1 MVLRGATGL
10 AVLLAAGGCASSAG
24 PMTALDRTG
33 HISPPCRFA
42 VTPARGPV
50 AAALD
55 WTAPERRRDLVA
67 LDAWCRG
74 TGPAV
79 VAARPALA
87 GPAAGELVVVSWNLH
102 AGAAD
107 LATFIDHLRRGR
119 YTGGQAVTRFVLLL
133 QEAHRGGPDVPPPA
147 APGAGRVSAAPDI
160 AVLARRLG
168 LALVYVPSMRNG
180 PVRVAAE
187 DRGNAILSTEPLSDL
202 LAIELPFERQ
212 RRVAVAATVHL
223 ASPGG
228 LPLPVRIASAHLDVA
243 ASFRRLWVFGARGR
257 QVRGLLEALPADDP
271 LIVGGDFN
279 TWFGFADRTY
289 RAMAAAVP
297 DLSAADRRPTFGPL
311 RLDHVFSR
319 LPARWVA
326 ESRRLDE
333 RLGSDHYP
341 LLVRLRSAD
350 VPPGVTSQPASRRTA
365 QAFSSAGRSQ
375 R

>member
-1 MVLRGATGL
+1 MHGGGL
-10 AVLLAAGGCASSAG
+10 ARPRLRDDGGMGVWRATCLAGLLAAGGCASAGG
-24 PMTALDRTG
+24 PMTALDRSG

-42 VTPARGPV
+42 VTPDRGPV
-50 AAALD
+50 SAALD
-55 WTAPERRRDLVA
+55 WAAPQRRKDLVA
-67 LDAWCRG
+67 LDAWCRD

-87 GPAAGELVVVSWNLH
+87 RPAADDLVFVSWNLH

-107 LATFIDHLRRGR
+107 LEAFVDRLRQGR
-119 YTGGQAVTRFVLLL
+119 YTGGQPVTRFVLLL
-133 QEAHRGGPDVPPPA
+133 QEAHRGGPDVPRPPA
-147 APGAGRVSAAPDI
+147 PRPGAVRAAPDI
-160 AVLARRLG
+160 ATLAPRLG

-223 ASPGG
+223 ARPDGP
-228 LPLPVRIASAHLDVA
+228 PLPVRVASAHLDVA
-243 ASFRRLWVFGARGR
+243 ASFRRLWVFGVRGR
-257 QVRGLLEALPADDP
+257 QVRGLLSALPAGDP
-271 LIVGGDFN
+271 LVVGGDFN

-289 RAMAAAVP
+289 HAMAAAVP
-297 DLSAADRRPTFGPL
+297 DLSGTDRRPTFGPL

-319 LPARWVA
+319 LPARWTA
-326 ESRRLDE
+326 EARRLDE

-341 LLVRLRSAD
+341 LLVRLRA
-350 VPPGVTSQPASRRTA
+350 ASTA
-365 QAFSSAGRSQ
+365 LREAP
-375 R
+375 